1 VSTLSL
7 ILKELAHRK
16 ANAALSLLAVIV
28 AVAFAV
34 MFFAASDGAQRE
46 SAGIMADMNS
56 SADKISKIAQKKT
69 KRIQRDMGQN
79 LRIVSKDTDLAHF
92 WDEGF
97 SQETFSE
104 NWVKS
109 FTNITETINYSHL
122 SAVLKWKVRWRDTSA
137 MIYGLAPRE
146 VAPPGRK
153 KPVMITPVKR
163 GTVQLGRT
171 LADIHGV
178 KRDATVNVEGGEFK
192 VARVLSEKG
201 SGAEIRIYMHLA
213 DAQAVLKREGQINE
227 IQALDCYCAD
237 ETQDTL
243 TLLRKQLAPI
253 LPEAK
258 VFRMQDMAEAREQQR
273 RLMEAQLGHEMPKV
287 LDAATGKQGRNLA
300 GVFGKLLPLVILVC
314 GVLIAAL
321 AMLNTRARSK
331 EIGVLRALG
340 QGGERIALLFLGR
353 AIVIGVLGALVGF
366 AIGNGL
372 AIQFGR
378 ELFELTADQ
387 LTWEN
392 QSLGWALLLAP
403 AFAALASFIPA
414 MLAVTQDPAE
424 TLRHDS

>member
-1 VSTLSL
+1 MSTLSL
-7 ILKELAHRK
+7 ILKEMAHRK

-34 MFFAASDGAQRE
+34 MFFAASDGVQRE
-46 SAGIMADMNS
+46 STGIMADMNS
-56 SADKISKIAQKKT
+56 SADKISKTAQKKT

-97 SQETFSE
+97 SRETFSE

-122 SAVLKWKVRWRDTSA
+122 SAVLKWKVRWRDTPA

-178 KRDATVNVEGGEFK
+178 KRDATVTVEGGKFI

-213 DAQAVLKREGQINE
+213 DAQAVLQREGQINE

-243 TLLRKQLAPI
+243 ALLREQLGPI
-253 LPEAK
+253 LPQAQ
-258 VFRMQDMAEAREQQR
+258 VFRMQDMAEAREKQR
-273 RLMEAQLGHEMPKV
+273 RDIEWTFSTLMPAI
-287 LDAATGKQGRNLA
+287 
-300 GVFGKLLPLVILVC
+300 VFFCGIIV
-314 GVLIAAL
+314 GVLAFV
-321 AMLNTRARSK
+321 NTRARRE
-331 EIGVLRALG
+331 EIGILRALG
-340 QGGERIALLFLGR
+340 KDNGDVAALFLGKALLLGVAGALCGFTLGTALLFEWG
-353 AIVIGVLGALVGF
+353 
-366 AIGNGL
+366 
-372 AIQFGR
+372 Q
-378 ELFELTADQ
+378 ELLKISPKLISWD
-387 LTWEN
+387 LN
-392 QSLGWALLLAP
+392 NLKWAMLLAP
-403 AFAALASFIPA
+403 VFAALASFIPA
-414 MLAVTQDPAE
+414 MLAVTHDPAE